1 MKKNFLVFLVSL
13 FLLVIGSTGANALP
27 VALDLD
33 GVGITGS
40 GPSSFGDADNITDFF
55 NQLTL
60 AAETTV
66 TQFDNDG
73 NGLDVG
79 DTFIDEGSILFNG
92 VLPGGLDD
100 EGLES
105 FWEFT
110 AEFRDLTGYVTDV
123 AVDAG
128 ITRVD
133 YLYTGGFVDLYVQAG
148 PVNANFGG
156 DGVADDTGF
165 ADGTP
170 VGIFELTAGI
180 GHTFLDLVS
189 FSALGNQGS
198 GDFSFKAVS
207 LIDDFWF
214 DAQGD
219 LAERYNDVIN
229 PIEWFIAL
237 TDYNVDNP
245 NIINI
250 GGSGDTDP
258 LFTADVEHN
267 GSIQFSTVPEPTTML
282 LFGMGLLGMARLG
295 RKKDRC

>member
-1 MKKNFLVFLVSL
+1 MKKKFLVFLVSV
-13 FLLVIGSTGANALP
+13 FLLLMGSTGANALP

-40 GPSSFGDADNITDFF
+40 GVAAFGDDNNITDFF

-79 DTFIDEGSILFNG
+79 DTFTDEGSILFNG
-92 VLPGGLDD
+92 VLPAGLDD

-110 AEFRDLTGYVTDV
+110 AKFRDLTGYVSAVEV
-123 AVDAG
+123 AAG

-148 PVNANFGG
+148 PVNADFGG
-156 DGVADDTGF
+156 DGVADDVGF
-165 ADGTP
+165 DDGTP
-170 VGIFELTAGI
+170 VGVFELTAGI
-180 GHTFLDLVS
+180 GHTFLDLVN
-189 FSALGNQGS
+189 FSSLGNQGS

-214 DAQGD
+214 DSEGD
-219 LAERYNDVIN
+219 LAERYNDIVR

-245 NIINI
+245 NITNV
-250 GGSGDTDP
+250 GGSGESTP
-258 LFTADVEHN
+258 LFVADVEHN
-267 GSIQFSTVPEPTTML
+267 GSIQFSTVPEPATMI
-282 LFGMGLLGMARLG
+282 LFGVGLLGIARLG
-295 RKKDRC
+295 RKKE